1 MAAPNDTPASLVG
14 KSFDC
19 IFGSFVPRLTIL
31 SPSELRVQATIG
43 ETLIDEVVKS
53 DLNDV
58 RPGVFVVNWTEQ
70 NGTFVVQVQDHE
82 NKSFIILHGFRTVS
96 LFAPKAQFNQ
106 YRQIDSIRP
115 TRPKALKCIPQNSG
129 AAS

>member
-82 NKSFIILHGFRTVS
+82 NRIVHNFARLPNGESFCAKG
-96 LFAPKAQFNQ
+96 
-106 YRQIDSIRP
+106 SIQP
-115 TRPKALKCIPQNSG
+115 VQAD
-129 AAS
+129 